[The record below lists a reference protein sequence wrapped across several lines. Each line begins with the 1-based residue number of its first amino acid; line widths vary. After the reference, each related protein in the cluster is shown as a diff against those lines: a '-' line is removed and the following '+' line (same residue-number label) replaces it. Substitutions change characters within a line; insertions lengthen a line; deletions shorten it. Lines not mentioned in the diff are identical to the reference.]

1 MSNLTLSCKSSLT
14 YRLLV
19 MDPKAGTHPVPVQK
33 HTAKLDAPVVSGKM
47 SDMALDRDTDTLPS
61 FHVPRATSSLLAEIG
76 YPNLAEFSLA
86 AMTEST

>member
-1 MSNLTLSCKSSLT
+1 MSGPT

-19 MDPKAGTHPVPVQK
+19 MDPNAGTHPVPVQK
-33 HTAKLDAPVVSGKM
+33 LTAKFDAPVFARLM
-47 SDMALDRDTDTLPS
+47 SNLALDRGFEASQSADI
-61 FHVPRATSSLLAEIG
+61 PRATSSRLAEIG